1 MAVVEANVGPHT
13 DSKPCGFPVER
24 MPSHHPIT
32 FQVARR
38 SAQTSVKAA
47 TAKTAQI
54 IGFSNLITV
63 MVILQP
69 GTYYRWG
76 KSGDAFAKTKTT

>member
-1 MAVVEANVGPHT
+1 MAVVEAMWVPT
-13 DSKPCGFPVER
+13 PTPSYVDFPLN
-24 MPSHHPIT
+24 
-32 FQVARR
+32 AC
-38 SAQTSVKAA
+38 AQTSVKAA

-69 GTYYRWG
+69 GT
-76 KSGDAFAKTKTT
+76 KSLGEIR